1 MTKEEIER
9 NLIFLFMRGSQ
20 AYGTNNAESDE
31 DFGGVCLPTP
41 RVIMGIEE
49 FEQDE
54 QWVDANGEK
63 IDKTVYNVVK
73 VLDLLSKTNP
83 NIIDFVFAPEHCIV
97 HTTPEWQKIVDIRD
111 TFITKKAKWAYQGY
125 AESQLNRIEMHRG
138 YLLNPPKSKPTRA
151 DFDLPEE
158 SIFPSTQIDVI
169 ARISTDYVAPE
180 DMDSFFNE
188 FKFLFDH
195 EGAIIFKK
203 YVDAEHLPFAIKD
216 YKKGQ
221 KEFLRMI
228 SSISGRFLK
237 DEFVGAAR
245 NELRYLAAL
254 EQWTAYKRWSKNRN
268 EKRKILEQKS
278 GYDCYSDDTEFLT
291 NDGWKKFDDIDD
303 SNTLATVFWDCPDGG
318 YSHRPQFKL
327 EYQTFYDKFDGI
339 YNGNMYHFSGTHL
352 DTLVTANHNML
363 IQEFSRNLNT
373 SGKWKLNMASHVP
386 DAFNIVQTCTPV
398 KKTSELPVELIELS
412 DIAFPITAYLS
423 LMGWYL
429 SDGTLEFRDGKVKSI
444 KISQKKDNRLY
455 PYFIRFCNKYGKLL
469 GAKVYE
475 YTNGNIV
482 EASLVITHKSIRNK
496 LYYECGHYSTS
507 KRIPRYVMG
516 LSKRLK
522 EVLFD
527 AMVNGDGTIRKHK
540 TIDSNIIYYTTNKYL
555 ADDVNELCFLS
566 GWLSNVYGPYE
577 QVSSFTNKP
586 SVMYQVFCDKNASQT
601 KRLIKSTNV
610 THKSVTDQRIVCF
623 SVSNS
628 TLVTRRNGNISIQGN
643 CKHAMH
649 LIRLLRMSV
658 EIMEGK
664 GVMVDRRNIDRES
677 LMEIRMGNVRFDDVL
692 QECKTLKERG
702 DKAYAENMDLPVSV
716 DDEKIEKVK
725 TELLREAFNR

>member
-41 RVIMGIEE
+41 RVIMGIEK

-63 IDKTVYNVVK
+63 IDKAVYNVVK

-158 SIFPSTQIDVI
+158 SIFPSTQLDVI

-268 EKRKILEQKS
+268 EKRKILEAKC
-278 GYDCYSDDTEFLT
+278 GYD
-291 NDGWKKFDDIDD
+291 
-303 SNTLATVFWDCPDGG
+303 A
-318 YSHRPQFKL
+318 
-327 EYQTFYDKFDGI
+327 
-339 YNGNMYHFSGTHL
+339 
-352 DTLVTANHNML
+352 
-363 IQEFSRNLNT
+363 
-373 SGKWKLNMASHVP
+373 
-386 DAFNIVQTCTPV
+386 
-398 KKTSELPVELIELS
+398 
-412 DIAFPITAYLS
+412 
-423 LMGWYL
+423 
-429 SDGTLEFRDGKVKSI
+429 
-444 KISQKKDNRLY
+444 
-455 PYFIRFCNKYGKLL
+455 
-469 GAKVYE
+469 
-475 YTNGNIV
+475 
-482 EASLVITHKSIRNK
+482 
-496 LYYECGHYSTS
+496 
-507 KRIPRYVMG
+507 
-516 LSKRLK
+516 
-522 EVLFD
+522 
-527 AMVNGDGTIRKHK
+527 
-540 TIDSNIIYYTTNKYL
+540 
-555 ADDVNELCFLS
+555 
-566 GWLSNVYGPYE
+566 
-577 QVSSFTNKP
+577 
-586 SVMYQVFCDKNASQT
+586 
-601 KRLIKSTNV
+601 
-610 THKSVTDQRIVCF
+610 
-623 SVSNS
+623 
-628 TLVTRRNGNISIQGN
+628 
-643 CKHAMH
+643 KHAMH

-677 LMEIRMGNVRFDDVL
+677 LMEIRMGNVQFDDVL
-692 QECKTLKERG
+692 QECKNLKERG